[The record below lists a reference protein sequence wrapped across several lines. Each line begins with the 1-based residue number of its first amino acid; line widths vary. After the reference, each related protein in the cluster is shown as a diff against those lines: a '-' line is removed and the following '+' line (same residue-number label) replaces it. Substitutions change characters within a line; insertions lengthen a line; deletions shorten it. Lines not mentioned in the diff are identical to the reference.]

1 MTRHRPENEQRDG
14 NPEDG
19 ESLFDEVGRW
29 SLLFRFLTYVVS
41 PALSAL
47 FVICFIPWAIWV
59 TRGVFRIDHLESA
72 LVETTRDV
80 TELSTTHTRQMDDI
94 RTKFEDLPP
103 PEWKARILR
112 LEDFDRQ
119 NTADHTQMKI
129 MMQAM
134 LTKLGADATV
144 GQPTFSPTPPPTPGN

>member
-1 MTRHRPENEQRDG
+1 MSRRQPETEQRSQ
-14 NPEDG
+14 NPEDA

-59 TRGVFRIDHLESA
+59 TRGIFRIEHLESA

-80 TELSTTHTRQMDDI
+80 TELSTTHARQIDDI
-94 RTKFEDLPP
+94 RTRFEELPP
-103 PEWKARILR
+103 PEWRARIIR
-112 LEDFDRQ
+112 LEEFDRQ
-119 NTADHTQMKI
+119 NTADHTQLKI
-129 MMQAM
+129 MLQAVM
-134 LTKLGADATV
+134 TKVGADATA
-144 GQPTFSPTPPPTPGN
+144 GQTTFSTPPPTPPQ